1 MIEDLEAD
9 LTGSPIDDLNTDD
22 SAVAEEANPD
32 ESITAVA
39 MASNEMEI
47 DLKKGLN
54 TEAYKETMNIEIENI
69 NTI

>member
-1 MIEDLEAD
+1 M
-9 LTGSPIDDLNTDD
+9 TGASIDALNTED
-22 SAVAEEANPD
+22 SEVAEEANPN